1 MKKKIVTTVA
11 IILTIAIIIFG
22 MHIKYGANQKENK
35 QDAKAEK
42 ITLNSLAVSASGEE
56 VSKVDYNKNIDVQKV
71 FSNKRAV
78 YKIKSYEYSEKDI
91 GKIAETLNS
100 KVENKDKSANVATQY
115 DLDDGG
121 YISYYENSGGL
132 TYISNS
138 NTLDETEGIKFDKE
152 KCKKVAED
160 FIKKSGII
168 NYDELELRNAN
179 VGQTVETSEGEQDIS
194 YVLYYIKKNPADIEY
209 YGVGPGIKIV
219 IDSKYKIAQFTSV
232 NKEMLK
238 EAGEYQTIDKDEA
251 TQRIIAGKDVQIDGV
266 SVDEKSGVSINSVKI
281 CLYSDPLGMEQKYFA
296 PYYVMEGKD
305 KNKEKI
311 TIIVPAIK
319 DENVVYN

>member
-1 MKKKIVTTVA
+1 MKKKIGTTVA
-11 IILTIAIIIFG
+11 IVSLIAVIIFG
-22 MHIKYGANQKENK
+22 IYIKYGVNQKEDK

-42 ITLNSLAVSASGEE
+42 ITLNSLAVSESGEE
-56 VSKVDYNKNIDVQKV
+56 VSKVDYNKKIDVQKV
-71 FSNKRAV
+71 FSDKRAV
-78 YKIKSYEYSEKDI
+78 YKVKSHEYSEKDI
-91 GKIAETLNS
+91 SKIVETLNS
-100 KVENKDKSANVATQY
+100 KVKNKDKSAGVATQY

-138 NTLDETEGIKFDKE
+138 DTLDETEGIKFDEE

-168 NYDELELRNAN
+168 NYDELELRNAY
-179 VGQTVETSEGEQDIS
+179 VGQTVETSEGKQDIS
-194 YVLYYIKKNPADIEY
+194 YVLDYVKKNSHSAEY
-209 YGVGPGIKIV
+209 YGAGPGIKIV

-251 TQRIIAGKDVQIDGV
+251 TQKIIAGKDVQIDGV
-266 SVDEKSGVSINSVKI
+266 SVDEKSGVSIDSVKI

-305 KNKEKI
+305 ENKEKI